1 MAYTASTAG
10 YIMTQGPDGVSL
22 AVPVQAGGGMVA
34 MQPIGAQAV
43 QPPMVMLPVSG
54 SAAGQPVMFQAG
66 PSATGASPQQAE
78 MSPSYA
84 RHGQYVRLNEEV
96 WLAIK

>member
-1 MAYTASTAG
+1 
-10 YIMTQGPDGVSL
+10 MTQGPDGVPV

-43 QPPMVMLPVSG
+43 QPQMVMVPVSG
-54 SAAGQPVMFQAG
+54 SAAGQPVMVQAG
-66 PSATGASPQQAE
+66 PSATGPPLQQAE

-84 RHGQYVRLNEEV
+84 GHGHYVQLNEEV
-96 WLAIK
+96 WLTIK

>member
-10 YIMTQGPDGVSL
+10 YIMTQGPDGVPV

-54 SAAGQPVMFQAG
+54 SAAGQPVMVQGG

-78 MSPSYA
+78 MSPSYG

-96 WLAIK
+96 WLTIK